1 VEIPT
6 TGNVWRRWGW
16 HCKIAWAWLN
26 WGNQMHRIVAVGPL
40 PTRSSSLPWQEHS
53 TALFQCWRYGSS
65 MNPGW
70 YRASQA

>member
-40 PTRSSSLPWQEHS
+40 PTR
-53 TALFQCWRYGSS
+53 RYGSS